1 MAPYDGAATSSFDEM
16 TPVQAVF
23 VLFFLGLSSQVLAQ
37 GTPAPFGPNESQH
50 GFSQFETLPPNPEEA
65 VPEPLDYYTTPNA
78 ESAVSPDAPPG
89 GLFFDITLAEDF
101 EEALHFRRGNLY
113 RPIHPTDEFSPD
125 TLAVHVVFRVFK
137 HYSSYHVIGR
147 LFPEHVPG
155 LSRDGF
161 FDEDTASLA
170 PEDESGYLKFFAPS
184 EDGWIPG
191 RYRIDIFVGFE
202 ANDVTRM
209 GTLHFTVTP
218 NA

>member
-1 MAPYDGAATSSFDEM
+1 M

-23 VLFFLGLSSQVLAQ
+23 LLFFLGLSSQVLAQ
-37 GTPAPFGPNESQH
+37 ETPAPFGPNESQH

-89 GLFFDITLAEDF
+89 GLFLDVTLAEDF

>member
-1 MAPYDGAATSSFDEM
+1 M
-16 TPVQAVF
+16 TPVQTVL
-23 VLFFLGLSSQVLAQ
+23 VLFFLCLSGQVLAQ
-37 GTPAPFGPNESQH
+37 ETPAPFGPNESQH
-50 GFSQFETLPPNPEEA
+50 GFSQFDTIPPNPEET
-65 VPEPLDYYTTPNA
+65 VPEPLDYYKTPNS
-78 ESAVSPDAPPG
+78 ESAVSPDATPG
-89 GLFFDITLAEDF
+89 GLFLHVTLAEDF
-101 EEALHFRRGNLY
+101 EETLQFRRGNLY

-155 LSRDGF
+155 LSGDRF
-161 FDEDTASLA
+161 FDEDTALLA